1 MHVSVIMYTIKY
13 LKHLTGAGKPPACQQ
28 RSQDNPYK
36 TR

>member
-1 MHVSVIMYTIKY
+1 MHVYIKMYIIKY
-13 LKHLTGAGKPPACQQ
+13 KHLTGAGKPPACQQ